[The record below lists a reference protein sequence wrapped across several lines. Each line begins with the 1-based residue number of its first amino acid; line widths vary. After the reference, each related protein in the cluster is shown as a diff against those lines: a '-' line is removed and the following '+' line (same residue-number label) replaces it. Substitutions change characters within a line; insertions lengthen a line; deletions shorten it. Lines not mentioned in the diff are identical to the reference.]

1 MDTQGQTENM
11 VLQFGKESKGAV
23 EVNVVKP
30 GLIIEPGNTFKAMM
44 AKVGAAISVLDSVRL
59 EECAAAILDQT
70 VNGFE
75 KETIENVDLRRIGE
89 GLLKEQ

>member
-1 MDTQGQTENM
+1 M
-11 VLQFGKESKGAV
+11 VLHSGKERQGAV

-30 GLIIEPGNTFKAMM
+30 GLIIEPGNTPRAM
-44 AKVGAAISVLDSVRL
+44 AARVGAAISVLDSVEL

-75 KETIENVDLRRIGE
+75 KETIENADLKRIGKKA
-89 GLLKEQ
+89 LKV